1 MCSCQSLEQRGYS
14 DVRTRNNK
22 RLQASR
28 NSLADLLEKR
38 FLEGKKKRLTPL
50 QENFLPAFLSQVV
63 LEKMDKLQQY
73 RG

>member
-38 FLEGKKKRLTPL
+38 FLEGKKKKAHTTPG
-50 QENFLPAFLSQVV
+50 EFSASIP
-63 LEKMDKLQQY
+63 KPG
-73 RG
+73 RP